1 MQWMNEHEL
10 TAKYNLAET
19 CSASISV
26 EELQALSAEKSTSPL
41 SFSKKLDYGSIT
53 GSEKLRKNLADLY
66 SAKTPTPL
74 PADNVL
80 ITPGAIMANFLLIYS
95 LVGPG
100 DHVICVYPT
109 YQQLYSVPASV
120 GAEVSLWR
128 SREEEKWRLD
138 LDDLKSLIKPNT
150 KLIILK

>member
-1 MQWMNEHEL
+1 MDEHEL

-26 EELQALSAEKSTSPL
+26 EELQALSANKSSNPL
-41 SFSKKLDYGSIT
+41 SLSKKLDYGSIK
-53 GSEKLRKNLADLY
+53 GSEKLRSNLASLY
-66 SAKTPTPL
+66 SVKTPTPL
-74 PADNVL
+74 PSENVL
-80 ITPGAIMANFLLIYS
+80 TTPGAILANFLLIYS

-109 YQQLYSVPASV
+109 YQQLYSVPASI

-128 SREEEKWRLD
+128 SREQEKWSLD
-138 LDDLKSLIKPNT
+138 LEELKSLIKPNT

>member
-1 MQWMNEHEL
+1 MDEYE
-10 TAKYNLAET
+10 TIAKYNLAET

-26 EELQALSAEKSTSPL
+26 DELKALSTDKSTDPL
-41 SFSKKLDYGSIT
+41 SLSKRLDYGSIR
-53 GSEKLRKNLADLY
+53 GSEKLRSNLANLY

-74 PADNVL
+74 PSENVL
-80 ITPGAIMANFLLIYS
+80 ITPGAIMANFLLLYS

-109 YQQLYSVPASV
+109 YQQLYSIPESI

-128 SREEEKWRLD
+128 SREQDKWSLD
-138 LDDLKSLIKPNT
+138 LNELKTLIKPNT